1 MFKHIVA
8 ATDRV
13 GVSDPAVAAAVKIAE
28 LHGAALHILHVPESV
43 HEQNRLRVQHYQTGA
58 EIDFSSEYA
67 HELIQ
72 AIDHT
77 YSEVLSPDADVKIRV
92 APGFPWEEIIRW
104 SRQLKA
110 SMIVV
115 GPHSTRAAEKGV
127 VRTAGKIG
135 STVEGVVMRENCP
148 VMIVNPRVRI
158 GAGKA
163 LGEFQKILVGIDFS
177 ISCEC
182 ALSFARQMA
191 DRFGATIFPFHMM
204 PVPPYPKY
212 SREDF
217 EADRAAAQQ
226 RLETFCADFVKG
238 VPHEYQIRAGALPHQ
253 EIVNAAE
260 AMNADLIVM
269 GSHTR
274 TKDRRWYAGS
284 AVERTAFRSNCPVV
298 VVTDPDALLG
308 WDESQDASAIGRDR
322 DRLIHVFTRKQNQ

>member
-1 MFKHIVA
+1 MFKHILA
-8 ATDRV
+8 ATDLV
-13 GVSDPAVAAAVKIAE
+13 EAHDPVVAAAVQIAKQ
-28 LHGAALHILHVPESV
+28 HRADLHILHVPESGQS
-43 HEQNRLRVQHYQTGA
+43 ENRLLVRHFKTGE
-58 EIDFSSEYA
+58 EIDYSADYA
-67 HELIQ
+67 KTLIA
-72 AIDHT
+72 AIDAV
-77 YSEVLSPDADVKIRV
+77 YAGICSPDFDTTIRV

-104 SRQLKA
+104 SRQTNA
-110 SMIVV
+110 SMIVL
-115 GPHSTRAAEKGV
+115 GPHSGRAEEKGL

-158 GAGKA
+158 RAGKA

-217 EADRAAAQQ
+217 EADRTAAQQ

-238 VPHEYQIRAGALPHQ
+238 VPHKYQIRAGALPHQ

-260 AMNADLIVM
+260 TMNADLIVM

-322 DRLIHVFTRKQNQ
+322 DRLIHVFTRKRQQ